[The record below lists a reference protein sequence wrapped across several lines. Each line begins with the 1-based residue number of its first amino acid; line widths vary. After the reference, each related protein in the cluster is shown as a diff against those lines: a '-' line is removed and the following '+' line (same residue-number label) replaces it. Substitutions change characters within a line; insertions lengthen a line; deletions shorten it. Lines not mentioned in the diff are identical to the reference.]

1 MTASTFDLPF
11 SGHFLLL
18 AALAAL
24 CVGLAKSG
32 ISGIAIVAVLLMAEI
47 FPAREST
54 GVLLITLI
62 TGDLF
67 AVILYRRH
75 AQWWHIVRLLPCAIA
90 GIVLGWLIMRH
101 VPGGSFRA
109 LIGWLV
115 LLMAVMQGWRL
126 LRPLSLQRVPH
137 TRLFQWI
144 MGLFAGSTT
153 MIANAAGPVM
163 SVYLLAVGL
172 PKMQF
177 VGTAAWFFFIIN
189 LIKVPFSLQ
198 QGLITAS
205 SFTLNLLLIPFVA
218 IGIFA
223 GKRLLAWIPQKL
235 FEILILTFA
244 IFAAVRLILA

>member
-1 MTASTFDLPF
+1 M
-11 SGHFLLL
+11 
-18 AALAAL
+18 AAVAAL

-32 ISGIAIVAVLLMAEI
+32 VPGIGLLPILLMAEI

-54 GVLLITLI
+54 GVLLLTLI
-62 TGDLF
+62 TGDFF
-67 AVILYRRH
+67 AVFLYRRH
-75 AQWWHIVRLLPCAIA
+75 AQWWHILRLLPPAVL
-90 GIVLGWLIMRH
+90 GIVLGWLVMRH
-101 VPGGSFRA
+101 IPGGSFRA
-109 LIGWLV
+109 LIGGVV
-115 LLMAVMQGWRL
+115 LLMAVPQSWRIL
-126 LRPLSLQRVPH
+126 HPLTLQRVPH
-137 TRLFQWI
+137 TRLFQWA

-205 SFTLNLLLIPFVA
+205 SLTLNLLLVPAVA
-218 IGIFA
+218 LGIFT
-223 GKRLLAWIPQKL
+223 GRRLLTGIPQRL
-235 FEILILTFA
+235 FEIMILTFA
-244 IFAAVRLILA
+244 IFAALRLILA